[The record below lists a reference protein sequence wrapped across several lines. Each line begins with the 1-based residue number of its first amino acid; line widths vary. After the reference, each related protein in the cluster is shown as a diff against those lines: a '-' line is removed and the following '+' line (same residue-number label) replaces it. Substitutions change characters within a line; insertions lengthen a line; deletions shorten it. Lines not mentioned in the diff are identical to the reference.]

1 MCAMSDEHE
10 DAIDHSP
17 PVAEGRRHE
26 TAYQSPGGVWSVDA
40 AAREELEQQG
50 RQLGLSLGTDHR
62 QCLRRT
68 ERSDGA
74 AATLASILQH
84 GLLFEGCCPR
94 CRHDMHTRVAFGVLV
109 EDVCDKTPPEA
120 QEQDGVIRWRCGS
133 KEPFRRL
140 GKVRLG
146 HDPEADQLV
155 KRVTFVC
162 SCGEP
167 HPGRPDSAVFAGCG
181 AVWSQPALA
190 AGTEIELNP
199 GTPEEALW
207 AEEARALSQR
217 PLERI
222 RAQANQWRTASA
234 SFTAVLAAATLIGVP
249 QAGSK
254 PVYLSFVLAVLG
266 FLVLLFATG
275 LSVFAASTVSGY
287 DHRLLNATVL
297 PAYERERGATAL
309 RQIQTSMI
317 SMLFGVLLI
326 AAAGAVAYLK
336 ASS

>member
-1 MCAMSDEHE
+1 SDEHE
-10 DAIDHSP
+10 DAIDHLP

-40 AAREELEQQG
+40 AAGEALIQG
-50 RQLGLSLGTDHR
+50 LQLGMSLASQHRQLLQQR
-62 QCLRRT
+62 
-68 ERSDGA
+68 ERSGDA
-74 AATLASILQH
+74 AATLASMLQH
-84 GLLFEGCCPR
+84 GLLYEGCCPR
-94 CRHDMHTRVAFGVLV
+94 CGHDMHTRVTFGVLV
-109 EDVCDKTPPEA
+109 EDVYEETGPGG
-120 QEQDGVIRWRCGS
+120 QEQDQVIRWRCGS

-140 GKVRLG
+140 GRVRLG
-146 HDPEADQLV
+146 HEPEADQLV

-217 PLERI
+217 PLDRI

-287 DHRLLNATVL
+287 DHRLLNAIVL